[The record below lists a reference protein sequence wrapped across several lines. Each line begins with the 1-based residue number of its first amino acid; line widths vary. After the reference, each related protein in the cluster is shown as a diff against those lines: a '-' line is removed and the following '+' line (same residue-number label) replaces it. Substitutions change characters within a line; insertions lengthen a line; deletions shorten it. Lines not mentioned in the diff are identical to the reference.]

1 MWHSM
6 LKNTLLRIYTVAPD
20 TKFMQLATT
29 QLDLVNSR
37 TFSILEPK
45 DQNQY
50 CPKNLD
56 SLKSRPT
63 LSHFTCHHGKM
74 EAAECHM

>member
-20 TKFMQLATT
+20 TKFMQLAIT

-37 TFSILEPK
+37 TFLILEPK

-63 LSHFTCHHGKM
+63 LSHFICHHGKM

>member
-6 LKNTLLRIYTVAPD
+6 LKNTRLRVSTVVLD
-20 TKFMQLATT
+20 TKSMQLATT

-37 TFSILEPK
+37 TFSILELK
-45 DQNQY
+45 DQNRY

-63 LSHFTCHHGKM
+63 LSHFICHHGKM
-74 EAAECHM
+74 EAVECHM